1 MANEKKFCARC
12 GALLVPGKRF
22 CGQCGGALPES
33 PLNTQSSPRAD
44 WQAERE
50 AARAA
55 SSVGSNAA
63 KPVRRT
69 GVLVLV
75 IVLAIVLIGGGVAA
89 YILWP
94 RAVPPIA
101 SPTPP
106 SPTAPSPTAPSPTSS
121 PTIPI
126 PSSSFSPSPSPSTSS
141 PPSPS
146 STSPSPTNIPSPTP
160 TKTPTPILFPTS
172 NPTKTPSP
180 TPATPRP
187 SDTSPTPTASP
198 SSTVSAEILLL
209 EDFSKESSGWS
220 IDTVGEATMAY
231 RDGKYEIVVTPT
243 NWMAWGRP
251 DKNFSNFRADV
262 EANLASG
269 PDLAE
274 YGFLLRY
281 LDADNYYE
289 FTVATDG
296 TYRFGK
302 TIDGQWETLVNWTDS
317 DAIRQGRESN
327 KITAICMGDLIALA
341 VNGQPLRE
349 ISDSS
354 LTSGDLC
361 LYAGTFAEGE
371 ASVLFDNVRV
381 TSAPAPGKIISE
393 IFSDPNSGWPEQDQA
408 DRKLF
413 YADGLYQIQVLQK
426 DWMAWATVKPP
437 LQDFYAE
444 VLARPLEVEGT
455 AEYGLLFHTVDDTT
469 FYEFRLSTTGEYSLA
484 RQMGGA
490 WEILIDWTAS
500 TAIRSGLNENRLRL
514 VCLGDSISLSV
525 NGTFLEIIQD
535 DALPE
540 GKIGLFA
547 GIIGA
552 GQTTIGFDNLN
563 VWELR

>member
-1 MANEKKFCARC
+1 M
-12 GALLVPGKRF
+12 
-22 CGQCGGALPES
+22 
-33 PLNTQSSPRAD
+33 
-44 WQAERE
+44 
-50 AARAA
+50 
-55 SSVGSNAA
+55 
-63 KPVRRT
+63 
-69 GVLVLV
+69 
-75 IVLAIVLIGGGVAA
+75 
-89 YILWP
+89 
-94 RAVPPIA
+94 
-101 SPTPP
+101 
-106 SPTAPSPTAPSPTSS
+106 
-121 PTIPI
+121 
-126 PSSSFSPSPSPSTSS
+126 
-141 PPSPS
+141 
-146 STSPSPTNIPSPTP
+146 
-160 TKTPTPILFPTS
+160 
-172 NPTKTPSP
+172 
-180 TPATPRP
+180 
-187 SDTSPTPTASP
+187 
-198 SSTVSAEILLL
+198 L
-209 EDFSKESSGWS
+209 EDFSNESSGWS
-220 IDTVGEATMAY
+220 LSAVGEATKAY
-231 RDGKYEIVVTPT
+231 RDGKYEIIVTPT

-251 DKNFSNFRADV
+251 DKSFSNFRADV

-281 LDADNYYE
+281 LDAGNYYE

-302 TIDGQWETLVNWTDS
+302 SIDGQWETLVDWTDS
-317 DAIRQGRESN
+317 AAIRQGPGSN

-341 VNGQPLRE
+341 VNDQPLRE

-361 LYAGTFAEGE
+361 LYAGTFTEGE
-371 ASVLFDNVRV
+371 ATVLFDNVRV

-393 IFSDPNSGWPEQDQA
+393 IFSDPNSGWPKQDQA

-444 VLARPLEVEGT
+444 VVARPLDVVGT

-484 RQMGGA
+484 RQMDGA

-525 NGTFLEIIQD
+525 NGTFLEIIRD

-547 GIIGA
+547 GTIGA